1 MEMINAI
8 ARRER
13 DGQPILFFPD
23 ADANIGMI
31 LCATIHG
38 HTESSV
44 DYYLKSTKPADF
56 DSKKFDTGFNMLG
69 YKKKELNLKKRLNY
83 DVLRNIWFKKD

>member
-23 ADANIGMI
+23 ADANVGM
-31 LCATIHG
+31 LWCATFEG
-38 HTESSV
+38 HSEADV
-44 DYYLKSTKPADF
+44 DYYLKCTKPA
-56 DSKKFDTGFNMLG
+56 KFDTSFLKLG
-69 YKKKELNLKKRLNY
+69 YKKEELNLRKRLNY
-83 DVLRNIWFKKD
+83 DVLRKIWFKKD